1 MMVSIDLHIHSTA
14 SDGTLKPAEIV
25 DMAESRA
32 IDVIALTDH
41 DTVAGVPEAL
51 ERAEGTSVR
60 VIPGVEISAD
70 DEGVQAHVLGYF
82 IDHTDGSLV
91 GELRRFAEAR
101 LDRAYCILEKLHAL
115 GISLPSE
122 QLGDEI
128 QGGAVGRPHIA
139 RLLMQE
145 GYVASIEEAFGRYLN
160 HGQKAYVPR
169 AKISPADAIE
179 MIHGA
184 QGLAVLAH
192 PWSILFLVE
201 PLVEQGLDGLEV
213 FYRDYD
219 ACQHGRLARL
229 AQEYGLFLTGGSD
242 YHGPGRK
249 APSLGEVRVP
259 VECLAA
265 MDGRYGN

>member
-1 MMVSIDLHIHSTA
+1 M
-14 SDGTLKPAEIV
+14 
-25 DMAESRA
+25 
-32 IDVIALTDH
+32 
-41 DTVAGVPEAL
+41 
-51 ERAEGTSVR
+51 
-60 VIPGVEISAD
+60 
-70 DEGVQAHVLGYF
+70 
-82 IDHTDGSLV
+82 
-91 GELRRFAEAR
+91 
-101 LDRAYCILEKLHAL
+101 
-115 GISLPSE
+115 
-122 QLGDEI
+122 
-128 QGGAVGRPHIA
+128 
-139 RLLMQE
+139 
-145 GYVASIEEAFGRYLN
+145 ASIEEAFGRYLN

-169 AKISPADAIE
+169 AKISASDAIE

-201 PLVEQGLDGLEV
+201 PLVGQGLDGLEV

-219 ACQHGRLARL
+219 ACQQGRLARL

-259 VECLAA
+259 LECLAA